1 MMAKM
6 RWRMRISTGT
16 VIFHSNKNDQS
27 SKFVLCHMVQ
37 YVCKAV
43 FSAEN
48 MNYIAVAPFDAE
60 YDEVFLYRLKE
71 INGED
76 LILDNI
82 LDKQEF
88 NLAIYVYEVVTAENG
103 YKNRDKM
110 ISFTFN
116 KKLLQSK

>member
-1 MMAKM
+1 M
-6 RWRMRISTGT
+6 
-16 VIFHSNKNDQS
+16 NKNC
-27 SKFVLCHMVQ
+27 FV
-37 YVCKAV
+37 
-43 FSAEN
+43 
-48 MNYIAVAPFDAE
+48 AVAPFDSE
-60 YDEVFLYRLKE
+60 YDEVFLYRLEE

-88 NLAIYVYEVVTAENG
+88 NLAVYVYEVVTAENG

-116 KKLLQSK
+116 KKLQP